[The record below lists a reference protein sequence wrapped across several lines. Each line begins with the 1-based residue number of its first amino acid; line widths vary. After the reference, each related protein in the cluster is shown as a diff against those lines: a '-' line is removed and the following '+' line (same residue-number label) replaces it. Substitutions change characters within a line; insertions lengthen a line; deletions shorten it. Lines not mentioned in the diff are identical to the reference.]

1 MLTPFPG
8 TLDFD
13 KWEET
18 LGPEPDEVRRHPGHA
33 ATG

>member
-8 TLDFD
+8 TLDFN

-18 LGPEPDEVRRHPGHA
+18 LGAGAGEVRRHPGHA